1 MNPTVRRLA
10 VGLAAPLVAVV
21 FALAISAIALA
32 LVGESPTQAF
42 DVMWS
47 KGTTRLSLLIAINRA
62 VPLYL
67 SALAVAIGFKMGL
80 FNIGVDGQY
89 RLAGLLAAAAGAA
102 VTLPAPLHV
111 MFVIVVAMAV
121 GAGWAGIAGV
131 LKVTRGVSE
140 VISTIMLNFIATGLG
155 AYLLATRFRVKD
167 QQVTQTATLPES
179 GRLQPLDKLFDAIG
193 ITVPPNVDVYGFL
206 GFAILIGIAFYVVVW
221 RTRFGFDLRATGANA
236 SAAQA
241 SGVDA
246 RAMVVKTMLISGAI
260 AGTVGLPQLLGFF
273 YKYSLDFPSGLG
285 FAGIAV
291 ALLGRNHPAGIA
303 IAALLFGWLDR
314 ASQFLDFEQIP
325 KEIAGIMR
333 GVIVLAVVI
342 AYELVRRFVES
353 QMQRSLSRQMPTA
366 ISGAGTA
373 TA

>member
-1 MNPTVRRLA
+1 MRRLV
-10 VGLAAPLVAVV
+10 VGLAAPLVAVA
-21 FALAISAIALA
+21 FALAISAIALSM
-32 LVGESPTQAF
+32 VGESPARAF
-42 DVMWS
+42 YVMWS

-102 VTLPAPLHV
+102 VSLPAPLHV
-111 MFVIVVAMAV
+111 LFIIVVAMAV

-155 AYLLATRFRVKD
+155 AYLLATRFRVAD
-167 QQVTQTATLPES
+167 QQVTQTKTLPPS
-179 GRLQPLDKLFDAIG
+179 ARLQPLDKVFDAIG
-193 ITVPPNVDVYGFL
+193 ITVPKNVDVYGFL
-206 GFAILIGIAFYVVVW
+206 GFAILIGVAFYIVVW
-221 RTRFGFDLRATGANA
+221 RTHFGFDLRATGANPT
-236 SAAQA
+236 AAQA
-241 SGVDA
+241 SGVDS
-246 RAMVVKTMLISGAI
+246 RAMIVKTMLISGAI

-273 YKYSLDFPSGLG
+273 YKYSLDFPAGLG

-291 ALLGRNHPAGIA
+291 ALLGRNHPAGVA

-314 ASQFLDFEQIP
+314 ASQFLDFEEIP

-342 AYELVRRFVES
+342 AYELVRRFSES
-353 QMQRSLSRQMPTA
+353 QMQRSLGRQMPSA
-366 ISGAGTA
+366 IAGSGPA